1 MTKTRTANAVVSAC
15 ARTVSGRP
23 ATAVGRL
30 VSGTAACIGWASHHQ
45 PAVRSCQP
53 VLAHRPL
60 PRQHAAVPCPPCPP
74 GVVALRPLY
83 FYSFRW
89 PAATRSRW
97 SFDPG
102 RDFLCLLV
110 SLLLQ
115 RLQWP

>member
-1 MTKTRTANAVVSAC
+1 MTRTRTAYAVVSAC

-23 ATAVGRL
+23 ATADGRL
-30 VSGTAACIGWASHHQ
+30 VSGPVACIGWASHQ
-45 PAVRSCQP
+45 SAVRSCKP

-60 PRQHAAVPCPPCPP
+60 PRQRAAVPCPPCPP
-74 GVVALRPLY
+74 GVVALCPHY

-89 PAATRSRW
+89 PVATRSRW

-102 RDFLCLLV
+102 RDILCSLA
-110 SLLLQ
+110 SLLR